1 MLGLG
6 ERSGSDRVP
15 DRAAVVIKPV
25 STHSLSKTGIFA
37 EKAGDFRRFPPPPR
51 RIGGPETKAN
61 ARKARISGPFSR
73 LLGSLVERR
82 NGWLGRED
90 SNLRMGESKSPALPL
105 GDAPI
110 DCLESGGADLA
121 RIPLAT
127 PVYRGS

>member
-1 MLGLG
+1 
-6 ERSGSDRVP
+6 
-15 DRAAVVIKPV
+15 VIKPV
-25 STHSLSKTGIFA
+25 SVESLCETVISGDTA
-37 EKAGDFRRFPPPPR
+37 RDFRRFPPLDR
-51 RIGGPETKAN
+51 RARRAETKSN

-73 LLGSLVERR
+73 LFGDIAERR

-110 DCLESGGADLA
+110 DCLESGGTGPSSDF
-121 RIPLAT
+121 PLAP